1 MYYTGSYKEKVL
13 RAGEPNM
20 DFLHR
25 NAANQPQAVRSN
37 GAGQGAAA
45 TTGGG
50 SDKMKKMMSDEPR
63 WLKIVFVVL
72 LFSLTILAIALAT
85 LFYFGGKQEAE
96 FVNKD
101 RVQAVFLTNGQ
112 VYFGKVKDVTSQ
124 YVDLQDI
131 YYLNSQQQP
140 DTEGTSTTDT
150 QATTFSLV
158 KLGCELHGP
167 IDQMVI
173 NREQV
178 SFWEN
183 LNDEGKVAKAIEQ
196 WRSQNPNGQ
205 KCDSTTNSTDQ
216 STTGTEETD
225 TTNP

>member
-1 MYYTGSYKEKVL
+1 
-13 RAGEPNM
+13 
-20 DFLHR
+20 
-25 NAANQPQAVRSN
+25 
-37 GAGQGAAA
+37 
-45 TTGGG
+45 
-50 SDKMKKMMSDEPR
+50 MKKMMGNEPR
-63 WLKIVFVVL
+63 WLKVVFVVL

-85 LFYFGGKQEAE
+85 LFYFGGKRESE

-112 VYFGKVKDVTSQ
+112 VYFGKVKDITSQ
-124 YVDLQDI
+124 YVDLQNI

-140 DTEGTSTTDT
+140 DTGGSSEADT

-167 IDQMVI
+167 IDQMLI
-173 NREQV
+173 NRDQV

-183 LNDEGKVAKAIEQ
+183 LSDNGKVAKAIDQ

-205 KCDSTTNSTDQ
+205 TCEETTNSTDQ
-216 STTGTEETD
+216 STTGNEEENQD
-225 TTNP
+225 Q

>member
-1 MYYTGSYKEKVL
+1 
-13 RAGEPNM
+13 M

-25 NAANQPQAVRSN
+25 NANNQPQAVRTNAS
-37 GAGQGAAA
+37 GQSQGQNSSSSFS
-45 TTGGG
+45 GGT
-50 SDKMKKMMSDEPR
+50 DKMKKMIGGEPQ
-63 WLKIVFVVL
+63 WLRVVFLVL
-72 LFSLTILAIALAT
+72 LFSITILAIGIAS
-85 LFYFGGKQEAE
+85 LFYFGGKQEGE

-112 VYFGKVKDVTSQ
+112 VYFGKVKDVSSQ

-140 DTEGTSTTDT
+140 ATGAETDA
-150 QATTFSLV
+150 QSTTFSLV

-167 IDQMVI
+167 VDQMII
-173 NREQV
+173 NRDQV

-183 LNDEGKVAKAIEQ
+183 LKDDGKVADAIEQ

-205 KCDSTTNSTDQ
+205 NCEDSANSNSTQQ
-216 STTGTEETD
+216 STTGTEEE
-225 TTNP
+225 TNP